1 MLKKDALMRLF
12 FLSSIFK
19 VFLLFK
25 ISFMKRLI
33 TFVFIVF
40 FATANAQLSNKHW
53 LPPLHSRDDTAI
65 EGHFLYLSTPE
76 TNPFQVTITTG
87 DGAPITGSPFTLSY
101 NSPVVVNVGVGQ
113 PTSMF
118 LDVADV
124 NIVKSDK
131 GLILQG
137 SKDFYVSFRMRA
149 ANHAETLI
157 SKGRPGIGT
166 SFRLGSTP
174 QGGEISLRNFVSSVM
189 ATEDNTTITLSDY
202 NSNVTFVSGAGI
214 LNDDSQTFT
223 LNAGQTIVFSGYA
236 DNVNNH
242 SGFIGA
248 LLTATKPVAV
258 NTGNA
263 HGGVSNNGSDLTLDQ
278 IVSASQI
285 GTEYIFIRGN
295 GLDDMEN
302 PLIIA
307 NEDNTDVYVNGNTT
321 PLQTL
326 NAGDFLRIPASYY
339 QGTNN
344 KNIYVT
350 ASKPVFAYQLIGG
363 AASYPTSGLNF
374 IPPLSCFFQNSVNLP
389 AVDAIGSTTYNSS
402 LMILTYSSAT
412 LTVNGATISATQ
424 AQTVLGNTDW
434 VTYRLNGYSGNVNVV
449 STGPLAVG
457 VFGASGAAGYAG
469 YYSGFGSAPQD
480 TDVVVCS
487 SATKNLFDEISGNP
501 GTGGTWTVPAGGA
514 PLNGNIFNPAVNIPG
529 EYIYTFTK
537 DCNASLVTL
546 SVKVNV
552 TVQPG
557 NNPGISTTKNTCINE
572 SSFDLISL
580 LGTNITPGGTWS
592 PALASGTSIFNPAVD
607 TSGIYTYTLPA
618 TAVCPELTASVT
630 VTNNALPVIN
640 TITDLEEC
648 DTNADGDDTNGQTT
662 FTLTNKTSEII
673 GSLSNIIVTY
683 HISNT
688 DATSNLNPITTYVGG
703 NTTIYVRITNSI
715 TNCFNTSSFLAK
727 VTQKPIVLNEVN
739 LKQCDDDTDAISTF
753 NLTEANS
760 IIATGANLT
769 FTYYALQA
777 DAISGTNAI
786 ANSTNYISANN
797 GVVWARIVNDKGC
810 FRTSK
815 VNLLVS
821 TTQVPSTF
829 NITMNECDDYI
840 SATDPSDDGYDYF
853 SFTNATS
860 TILGLFPGNQN
871 LTVTYYTSQANAL
884 AETNAITNLTN
895 FRNTIPNLQ
904 VIWVRIDSNLFNDC
918 VGLGPYITLKVNPLP
933 NFDLPETMLVCVNP
947 VTGTGSYSI
956 NATPQNP
963 GNYSYVW
970 TPTNPSLDAFGN
982 QTAFFN
988 AHQTGTYSVVV
999 TNTATNCTRQD
1010 EIVITTSSPPVT
1022 VTAVLITPLFSSGLS
1037 SIQAN
1042 ATGGFGEYEYSLDGI
1057 DWQDSPIFTNLEN
1070 GTYIVQVRDKEHCDI
1085 RFSNPIQTISY
1096 PNFFTPNGD
1105 SYNDFW
1111 NINGLTPNFEAKI
1124 YIYDRYGKLIKRLK
1138 PNEVGWDGTFN
1149 GQPLPSTDYWFKIE
1163 YKENN
1168 QFKEFK
1174 SHFSLKR

>member
-33 TFVFIVF
+33 TFVFIIF
-40 FATANAQLSNKHW
+40 FAKANAQLSNKHW
-53 LPPLHSRDDTAI
+53 IPPLHSRDETAI

-87 DGAPITGSPFTLSY
+87 DGAPITGSPFTLSQ
-101 NSPVVVNVGVGQ
+101 NTPVIVNVGVGQ

-118 LDVADV
+118 LDMADV

-137 SKDFYVSFRMRA
+137 TKDFYVSFRMRA

-174 QGGEISLRNFVSSVM
+174 QGGELNLRNFVSSVM
-189 ATEDNTTITLSDY
+189 ATEDNTIITLSDY
-202 NSNVTFVSGAGI
+202 NTNVTFVSGTGI
-214 LNDDSQTFT
+214 LNDDTQTFT

-242 SGFIGA
+242 TGFIGA

-263 HGGVSNNGSDLTLDQ
+263 HGGVSNAGSDLTLDQ

-307 NEDNTDVYVNGNTT
+307 NEDNTDVFVNGSAT

-339 QGTNN
+339 QGTIN

-389 AVDAIGSTTYNSS
+389 AVDTIGSTTYNSS

-412 LTVNGATISATQ
+412 LTVNGATISTTQ

-480 TDVVVCS
+480 TNVVVCS
-487 SATKNLFDEISGNP
+487 SSTKNLFDEISGNP
-501 GTGGTWTVPAGGA
+501 GTGGIWTVPAGGV

-537 DCNASLVTL
+537 DCNASLVTV

-557 NNPGISTTKNTCINE
+557 NNPGTSTTKNTCINE
-572 SSFDLISL
+572 ASFDLTPL
-580 LGTNITPGGTWS
+580 LGSNITPGGTWS

-607 TSGIYTYTLPA
+607 TSGDYTYTLPA
-618 TAVCPELTASVT
+618 TSVCPELTATVT
-630 VTNNALPVIN
+630 VVNNPLPTISS
-640 TITDLEEC
+640 ITDFEVC
-648 DTNADGDDTNGQTT
+648 DDDTDGDDTNGQTT
-662 FTLTNKTSEII
+662 FILTNKTAEIT
-673 GSLSNIIVTY
+673 GSLSNILVTY
-683 HISNT
+683 YSSSSDASN
-688 DATSNLNPITTYVGG
+688 NLNPITTYTGA
-703 NTTIYVRITNSI
+703 NTTIYVRITNTI
-715 TNCFNTSSFLAK
+715 TNCFNINSFLVK
-727 VTQKPIVLNEVN
+727 VSPKPIVQNEIT

-753 NLTEANS
+753 NLTEANTVITS
-760 IIATGANLT
+760 GTNLS
-769 FTYYALQA
+769 FSYYMLEA
-777 DAISGTNAI
+777 DAISGTNVI
-786 ANSTNYISANN
+786 ANNTSYISPNN
-797 GVVWARIVNDKGC
+797 GIVWARIVNDKGC
-810 FRTSK
+810 FRISK
-815 VNLLVS
+815 VNLVVT
-821 TTQVPSTF
+821 TTQVPSGF
-829 NITMNECDDYI
+829 NFVLNECDEYI
-840 SATDPSDDGYDYF
+840 NNTDPSNDGFDYF
-853 SFTNATS
+853 NFTNATAA
-860 TILGLFPGNQN
+860 ILGLFPGNQN
-871 LTVTYYTSQANAL
+871 LSVTYYTSQSNAL

-895 FRNTIPNLQ
+895 FRNTILGTQP
-904 VIWVRIDSNLFNDC
+904 IWVRIDSNIFNDC
-918 VGLGPYITLKVNPLP
+918 VGLGTYVTLKVNPLP
-933 NFDLPETMLVCVNP
+933 DFNLPDSMLVCVNP
-947 VTGTGSYSI
+947 VTGTGSYII
-956 NATPQNP
+956 NATPQTA
-963 GNYSYVW
+963 GNYTYNW
-970 TPTNPSLDAFGN
+970 TPTNPSVDAFGN
-982 QTAFFN
+982 QYALFN
-988 AHQTGTYSVVV
+988 ANQAGSYSVVV
-999 TNTATNCTRQD
+999 TNTTTNCTNND
-1010 EIVITTSSPPVT
+1010 TIEITTSSPPVS
-1022 VTAVLITPLFSSGLS
+1022 VTAQLITPLFSSGLS
-1037 SIQAN
+1037 SIQAT
-1042 ATGGFGEYEYSLDGI
+1042 AIGGFGEYEYSLDGI
-1057 DWQDSPIFTNLEN
+1057 EWQDSPIFTNLEN
-1070 GTYIVQVRDKEHCDI
+1070 GTYTIQVRDKERCNI

-1124 YIYDRYGKLIKRLK
+1124 YIYDRYGKLLKRLL